1 MSLQGLEPCV
11 TFLYNAGI
19 IMQPHTPTG
28 MLSGLLSDRLV
39 LTLPKEAGHE

>member
-1 MSLQGLEPCV
+1 LQGPEPCV

-19 IMQPHTPTG
+19 IMQPHAPT
-28 MLSGLLSDRLV
+28 GLLSDRLV